1 MSTTYKIEAV
11 KAVDASSAAQD
22 VVIGYQPFLIQNA
35 GSDPVTF
42 KEKNG
47 VAATATN
54 GFSLAAGETLP
65 VVLTADT
72 LSVYGGKVNILFLQ
86 EG

>member
-1 MSTTYKIEAV
+1 MNTYNIEFV

-22 VVIGYQPFLIQNA
+22 VHVGYRPFLIQNA
-35 GSDPVTF
+35 GTGPVTF
-42 KEKNG
+42 KEKPG
-47 VAATATN
+47 AASATN
-54 GFSLAAGETLP
+54 GFILAAGETLP
-65 VVLTADT
+65 VVLTAYE